1 MKGLRGACRAM
12 LLMALIPT
20 AATPSSR
27 LTALPEPTWAKPG
40 LSRHA
45 PYTIHGRLTLID
57 KNLSRS
63 GSSCAGQGDEADI
76 RAGAP
81 VTVTDASGRVL
92 GRGPLGAGR
101 PGEAGQGVC
110 HFEFEIDGVPE
121 VAVYRIGLERRGAL
135 QYSLVQMKLQN
146 WLVQLQL
153 RG

>member
-1 MKGLRGACRAM
+1 V
-12 LLMALIPT
+12 
-20 AATPSSR
+20 
-27 LTALPEPTWAKPG
+27 
-40 LSRHA
+40 
-45 PYTIHGRLTLID
+45 
-57 KNLSRS
+57 
-63 GSSCAGQGDEADI
+63 
-76 RAGAP
+76 GAP